1 MLRLPRTPIG
11 IRPIPVDDSRQ
22 ERLNVHFP
30 VSFTGDAKGNGTV
43 RNLSPS
49 GCKIES
55 DALVHDDML
64 LVLRL
69 SIPNEAAVVLVDVA
83 AVRWATP
90 GFFGV
95 QFLALQEGSRH
106 CINRLLEMLSAPS

>member
-1 MLRLPRTPIG
+1 MPSPPRTPIG

-22 ERLNVHFP
+22 ARLDVQFP

-43 RNLSPS
+43 RNLSAR

-55 DALVHDDML
+55 DAPVHDDML

-69 SIPNEAAVVLVDVA
+69 SMPNEPAEVLIDVA
-83 AVRWATP
+83 AVRWAIP

-95 QFLALQEGSRH
+95 QFLALQEGAQHR
-106 CINRLLEMLSAPS
+106 INRHLEMLSTPS

>member
-1 MLRLPRTPIG
+1 MVPE
-11 IRPIPVDDSRQ
+11 DDSRRS
-22 ERLNVHFP
+22 RLDVRFP
-30 VSFTGDAKGNGTV
+30 VSFTGDANGSGTV
-43 RNLSPS
+43 RNLSPG

-55 DALVHDDML
+55 NAPVHDDML

-69 SIPNEAAVVLVDVA
+69 SIPNEPAPIPIDVA

-95 QFLALQEGSRH
+95 QFLTLQEGAQHR
-106 CINRLLEMLSAPS
+106 INRHLEMLSTPS